1 MLTGNLATRSQRQT
15 NDEPGVLTLGRTRGV
30 AEHFRALVA
39 RHVRTDMALEA
50 NSYTS
55 SSNKNEHPG
64 SYRAIF
70 IVIDS
75 PPALE
80 ESLALVESLRTGNLK
95 PIICAVITGRG
106 AYNKIKY
113 YLAGADYCIKF
124 NTLSG
129 EGSEL
134 LAEFFNSEEW
144 QRDINLILDPTRIC
158 LLGTSKKLDISFA
171 EMKILEA
178 FAHTSNH
185 ILSHDE
191 IANIMGLNTNF
202 YDPRALEKSISRLRG
217 KIKDMYGTNAIQ
229 SIRGHGYRLM
239 RGLISAP
246 RSAEKPA
253 L

>member
-1 MLTGNLATRSQRQT
+1 MMLTANLATRSPRPT

-30 AEHFRALVA
+30 AEHFRALLA
-39 RHVRTDMALEA
+39 RHVRTDMALEV

-55 SSNKNEHPG
+55 SYNSNEQTG
-64 SYRAIF
+64 TYRAIF

-75 PPALE
+75 PQALE
-80 ESLALVESLRTGNLK
+80 DSLALVESLRTDNLK

-106 AYNKIKY
+106 TYNKIKY
-113 YLAGADYCIKF
+113 YLAGADFCIKL
-124 NTLSG
+124 NTLTD

-144 QRDINLILDPTRIC
+144 QRDISLVLDPTRIS
-158 LLGTSKKLDISFA
+158 LLGNSKKLDISFA

-178 FAHTSNH
+178 FAQTSNH

-229 SIRGHGYRLM
+229 SIRGYGYRLM
-239 RGLISAP
+239 RGLISTA
-246 RSAEKPA
+246 
-253 L
+253 

>member
-1 MLTGNLATRSQRQT
+1 MLSGNLATRSPRPT

-30 AEHFRALVA
+30 ADQFRALLA
-39 RHVRTDMALEA
+39 KHVRSDMALDTDA
-50 NSYTS
+50 YTS
-55 SSNKNEHPG
+55 SCKHHEHTG

-75 PPALE
+75 PQALE
-80 ESLALVESLRTGNLK
+80 DNLALVENLRTDNLK

-106 AYNKIKY
+106 AFNKIKY
-113 YLAGADYCIKF
+113 FLAGADFCIKL
-124 NTLSG
+124 NTLSD
-129 EGSEL
+129 EGAEL
-134 LAEFFNSEEW
+134 LGEFFNSEEW
-144 QRDINLILDPTRIC
+144 QRDINLTLDPTRIC
-158 LLGTSKKLDISFA
+158 LSGTSKKLDISFA

-178 FAHTSNH
+178 FAHTGNH

-229 SIRGHGYRLM
+229 SIRGYGYRLM
-239 RGLISAP
+239 RGLISTA
-246 RSAEKPA
+246 
-253 L
+253 

>member
-1 MLTGNLATRSQRQT
+1 MMLTANLATRSPRPT

-30 AEHFRALVA
+30 AEHFRALLA
-39 RHVRTDMALEA
+39 RHVRTDMALEV

-55 SSNKNEHPG
+55 SYNDNEQTG
-64 SYRAIF
+64 TYRAIF

-75 PPALE
+75 PQALE
-80 ESLALVESLRTGNLK
+80 DSLALIENLRTDNLK

-106 AYNKIKY
+106 TYNKIKY
-113 YLAGADYCIKF
+113 YLAGADFCIKL
-124 NTLSG
+124 NTLTD

-144 QRDINLILDPTRIC
+144 QRDINLVLDPTRIS
-158 LLGTSKKLDISFA
+158 LLGNSKKLDISFA

-178 FAHTSNH
+178 FAQTSNH

-229 SIRGHGYRLM
+229 SIRGYGYRLM
-239 RGLISAP
+239 RGLISTA
-246 RSAEKPA
+246 
-253 L
+253 

>member
-1 MLTGNLATRSQRQT
+1 MLTANLATRSPRPT

-30 AEHFRALVA
+30 AEHFRALLA
-39 RHVRTDMALEA
+39 RHVRTDMALEV

-55 SSNKNEHPG
+55 SYNSNEQTG
-64 SYRAIF
+64 TYRAIF
-70 IVIDS
+70 VVIDS
-75 PPALE
+75 PQALE
-80 ESLALVESLRTGNLK
+80 DSLALVESLRTDNLK

-106 AYNKIKY
+106 TYNKIKY
-113 YLAGADYCIKF
+113 YLAGADFCIKL
-124 NTLSG
+124 NTLTD

-144 QRDINLILDPTRIC
+144 QRDINLVLDPTRIS
-158 LLGTSKKLDISFA
+158 LLGNSKKLDISFA

-178 FAHTSNH
+178 FAQTSNH

-229 SIRGHGYRLM
+229 SIRGYGYRLM
-239 RGLISAP
+239 RGLISTA
-246 RSAEKPA
+246 
-253 L
+253 

>member
-1 MLTGNLATRSQRQT
+1 MMLTANLATRSPRPT

-39 RHVRTDMALEA
+39 RHVRTGMPLEV

-55 SSNKNEHPG
+55 SYNSNEQTG
-64 SYRAIF
+64 TYRAIF
-70 IVIDS
+70 IIIDS
-75 PPALE
+75 PQALE
-80 ESLALVESLRTGNLK
+80 DSLALVANLRSDNLK

-106 AYNKIKY
+106 TYNKIKY
-113 YLAGADYCIKF
+113 YLAGADFCIKL
-124 NTLSG
+124 NTLAD
-129 EGSEL
+129 EASEL

-144 QRDINLILDPTRIC
+144 QRDINLVLDPTRIC
-158 LLGTSKKLDISFA
+158 LMGTSKKLDISFA

-178 FAHTSNH
+178 FAQTGNH

-191 IANIMGLNTNF
+191 IASIMGLNTNF

-239 RGLISAP
+239 RGLISTA
-246 RSAEKPA
+246 
-253 L
+253 

>member
-1 MLTGNLATRSQRQT
+1 MMLSGNLAPRSPRPT

-50 NSYTS
+50 NSYAHS
-55 SSNKNEHPG
+55 YQFNEQSAP
-64 SYRAIF
+64 YRAIF
-70 IVIDS
+70 LVIDS
-75 PPALE
+75 PQALE
-80 ESLALVESLRTGNLK
+80 DNLALVENLRNDNLK

-106 AYNKIKY
+106 AFNKIKY
-113 YLAGADYCIKF
+113 YLAGADFCIKL
-124 NTLSG
+124 NTLSE
-129 EGSEL
+129 EGAEL
-134 LAEFFNSEEW
+134 LGEFFNSEEW
-144 QRDINLILDPTRIC
+144 QRDINLTLDPTRIC
-158 LLGTSKKLDISFA
+158 LMDTSKKLDISFA

-178 FAHTSNH
+178 FAQTSNH

-229 SIRGHGYRLM
+229 SIRGYGYRLM
-239 RGLISAP
+239 RGLISTA
-246 RSAEKPA
+246 
-253 L
+253 